1 MSGGV
6 WLMCS
11 GVWVLTGGDRWCLG
25 GVWGVSGG
33 CLGVSGWCLGSVWTF
48 WWCLG
53 GVGWCLDGVKDTFT
67 NPGTLCPP
75 PRVIQESRTPCL
87 IGLRKVMSD
96 VGIKYHDTSC
106 PVKTLQLVYLF
117 SEEKLTNWD

>member
-11 GVWVLTGGDRWCLG
+11 GVWMLTGGDRWCLG

-33 CLGVSGWCLGSVWTF
+33 CLGVSGGVWGVSGGF

-67 NPGTLCPP
+67 NLGTLCPP
-75 PRVIQESRTPCL
+75 PFPGHTGIQDPGPDRVKRIKDQHTKLSIFNSYIQ
-87 IGLRKVMSD
+87 
-96 VGIKYHDTSC
+96 
-106 PVKTLQLVYLF
+106 
-117 SEEKLTNWD
+117 

>member
-11 GVWVLTGGDRWCLG
+11 GVWMLTGGDRWCLG

-33 CLGVSGWCLGSVWTF
+33 CLGVSGGVWGVSGGF

-75 PRVIQESRTPCL
+75 PCYTGIQDPVPDRVKKKL
-87 IGLRKVMSD
+87 KLKF
-96 VGIKYHDTSC
+96 
-106 PVKTLQLVYLF
+106 KTIFLEPETIPIVFLGRNICQDKF
-117 SEEKLTNWD
+117 S